1 MKRINEIRSKKV
13 ASKNTRPNHQNADR
27 SEIHGSSGCAITC
40 DINMWSEKEGRV
52 DDVCQ
57 VTSQVIPIHDISL

>member
-1 MKRINEIRSKKV
+1 MRIINEIRSKRV
-13 ASKNTRPNHQNADR
+13 ASENTRLSHQYTEI
-27 SEIHGSSGCAITC
+27 SEIHGSLGCAITC

-57 VTSQVIPIHDISL
+57 VTSQVNLYVM